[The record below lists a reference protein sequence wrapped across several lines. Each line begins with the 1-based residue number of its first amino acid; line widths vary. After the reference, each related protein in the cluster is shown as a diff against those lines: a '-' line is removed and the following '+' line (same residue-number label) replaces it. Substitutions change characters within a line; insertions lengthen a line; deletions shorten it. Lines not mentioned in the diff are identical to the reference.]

1 MMKTSWINWKRPS
14 VLTPKWTD
22 WCKQLLDF
30 HLVHLISVQLK
41 NIEVELLNI
50 WYWDRKTQKW
60 VAADASLSRGVWV
73 WWGAG
78 VAPSA
83 GRRPRP
89 WPEKRTT
96 NDEETLFWLSCPCNA
111 LHLETP
117 SCTIFKTHLAPPL
130 LAGLLLLLLL
140 PPDLLLLLGGDLLRG
155 LGDLLPLHHHDHNDH
170 RQMKFNPTCHPGI
183 LSLEDFFLPC
193 KETSCDLRSCM
204 IQFSAVEFYQY
215 ITSTDLP
222 KWIIKITC
230 SCFFSWQETSSWQLL
245 ASTLALLISPK
256 FNIDQWPKNTVHY
269 PILLRQL

>member
-1 MMKTSWINWKRPS
+1 M
-14 VLTPKWTD
+14 
-22 WCKQLLDF
+22 
-30 HLVHLISVQLK
+30 
-41 NIEVELLNI
+41 
-50 WYWDRKTQKW
+50 
-60 VAADASLSRGVWV
+60 
-73 WWGAG
+73 
-78 VAPSA
+78 APSA
-83 GRRPRP
+83 SGRPRS

-193 KETSCDLRSCM
+193 KETSFDLRSCM
-204 IQFSAVEFYQY
+204 IQFFSCVILPLYYVNRSAKMNHKKPAPA
-215 ITSTDLP
+215 SSP
-222 KWIIKITC
+222 GRRPPPG
-230 SCFFSWQETSSWQLL
+230 SSWHQH
-245 ASTLALLISPK
+245 
-256 FNIDQWPKNTVHY
+256 W
-269 PILLRQL
+269 RC